1 METPLVIG
9 PLSTW
14 GLEIRAGREWGQLKG
29 DQMELT
35 EGKLTALEGL
45 VNELMKPSPE
55 EDKIQV
61 FLKAA
66 GLNDPKDPLA
76 RIHAVLDA
84 LRFEHPDKEMK

>member
-1 METPLVIG
+1 MESALVIG
-9 PLSTW
+9 RLFAC
-14 GLEIRAGREWGQLKG
+14 GLQIPARESGDTKG

-35 EGKLTALEGL
+35 ESKLTALEGL
-45 VNELMKPSPE
+45 VNELMKAVPE
-55 EDKIQV
+55 EEKIQI

-84 LRFEHPDKEMK
+84 LRFEHPDKEIR